1 MAEDCLPNQVIT
13 KIQNNG
19 LLGKDIVLS
28 AKWIQGVIISLFLL
42 LSACGESIKEE
53 DSANTAPVAN
63 AGPDQNT
70 TTLQQ
75 VQLDGSDSSDAEN
88 DPLTYAWTITGPA
101 NSAATLND
109 AAIANPAFTPDRNG
123 TYTLQLIVNDGITN
137 SIADTLTVTSTNTPP
152 VADAASDQNVI
163 TLRQVQLN
171 GSGSSDAENDP
182 LTYAWTI
189 DNRPAGSTASIS
201 NATIINP
208 TFTPDIDGTYVLKLT
223 VNDGVPDNNAT
234 DTVTIISTPN
244 TKPVANAGLNQNI
257 LSLQQVQLDG
267 SGSSDAENDALTYAW
282 TLIGPTNSTATLS
295 DATIVNPTFTPD
307 LGGEYILKLIVNDGL
322 SSSDPSVD
330 SAVTI
335 SVTVNVIPVANTG
348 PDQNVITLTEVR
360 LDGSNSS
367 DADNSPSPI
376 TYNWSIV
383 SKPATSN
390 ISLSNVSIAKPT
402 FTPDVDGTYVLQL
415 IVNDGL
421 IDSAANTTT
430 IISVADPL
438 YDQQWHLKNNG
449 QNSGISGED
458 INVEAVWNT
467 VINAT
472 TGTTI
477 KGAGVNIRIVDN
489 GLEVEHEDL
498 AANIATG
505 QNYDYC
511 GRDNDLAN
519 TPAPCRNHD
528 HGTSVAGV
536 VAARDFNGLGVRGS
550 APQASIAGFNLLYN
564 FTEANALDAMTRN
577 ITNVAIS
584 NNSWGPKDDTGE
596 LSTILNPSMP
606 AGWLNSLQTGTT
618 IGRGGLG
625 TIYTWAAG
633 NGASP
638 LPGNPNGIDNSNY
651 DAFANNRY
659 VITVCATNDRGRQ
672 AVYSEN
678 GANLWIC
685 APSGSN
691 PENNEQ
697 SITTTDSSGG
707 IRGSNT
713 NNSSNDYADK
723 NYTKTF
729 NGTSSATPLAAGV
742 IALMLQANPN
752 LGWRDVRLILAQ
764 TARKNDPADTDWEVT
779 AGTPVYNVN
788 HKYGF
793 GVVDAAAAVAASR
806 TWRNVG
812 PERIFNS
819 GMRSVA
825 TSIPDNTLTG
835 VSNSIVIDSSMSIE
849 FIEITFSA
857 DHPYHGDLRVELT
870 SPSGT
875 TSLLAERHSCYSPCS
890 SDYNGWVFGSA
901 RHLGE
906 NSAGTWTLR
915 VSDEAFLDTG
925 TFDSWGL
932 KFYGH

>member
-1 MAEDCLPNQVIT
+1 MSSV
-13 KIQNNG
+13 
-19 LLGKDIVLS
+19 
-28 AKWIQGVIISLFLL
+28 KWTQSVVISLFLL
-42 LSACGESIKEE
+42 LSACGENIEE
-53 DSANTAPVAN
+53 GDNANIAPVAN
-63 AGPDQNT
+63 TGPDQNA

-88 DPLTYAWTITGPA
+88 DPLTYAWTITGPT
-101 NSAATLND
+101 NSTATLND
-109 AAIANPAFTPDRNG
+109 AAIVNPTFTPERNG

-152 VADAASDQNVI
+152 VADAGSDQNI
-163 TLRQVQLN
+163 TTLRQVQLN
-171 GSGSSDAENDP
+171 GSGSSDVENDP
-182 LTYAWTI
+182 LAYAWTI
-189 DNRPAGSTASIS
+189 DIRPEGSTANIS
-201 NATIINP
+201 DTTIVNP

-223 VNDGVPDNNAT
+223 VNDGVPGNSAT
-234 DTVTIISTPN
+234 DTITIISTPN
-244 TKPVANAGLNQNI
+244 TKPIANAGLNQNI
-257 LSLQQVQLDG
+257 LGLQQVQLDG

-282 TLIGPTNSTATLS
+282 ILIGPTNSTATLS
-295 DATIVNPTFTPD
+295 DATIVNPAFTPD
-307 LGGEYILKLIVNDGL
+307 RSGEYMLKLIVNDGL
-322 SSSDPSVD
+322 ASSDPSVD
-330 SAVTI
+330 SADTI
-335 SVTVNVIPVANTG
+335 TVTVNTPPVADTG
-348 PDQNVITLTEVR
+348 PDQNVITLTEVK

-376 TYNWSIV
+376 TYSWSIV

-390 ISLSNVSIAKPT
+390 ISLSSVSIANPS
-402 FTPDVDGTYVLQL
+402 FIPDVDGTYVLQL

-421 IDSAANTTT
+421 IDSTADT
-430 IISVADPL
+430 IIISSIADPL
-438 YDQQWHLKNNG
+438 YDQQWHLKNSG
-449 QNSGISGED
+449 QNNGTRGED
-458 INVEAVWNT
+458 INVETVWNT

-472 TGTTI
+472 TGTKI
-477 KGAGVNIRIVDN
+477 KGAGVNIRIIDN
-489 GLEVEHEDL
+489 GLEVGHEDL

-505 QNYDYC
+505 RNYDYC
-511 GRDNDLAN
+511 DSDNDLAN

-564 FTEANALDAMTRN
+564 FTEANALDAITGN
-577 ITNVAIS
+577 IANVAIV
-584 NNSWGPKDDTGE
+584 NNSWGPKDNTGE
-596 LSTILNPSMP
+596 LSTALNLPMP
-606 AGWLNSLQTGTT
+606 TGWLNSLQTGTT

-625 TIYTWAAG
+625 TLYTWAAG

-659 VITVCATNDRGRQ
+659 VITVCATNDKGRQ

-685 APSGSN
+685 APSGGN
-691 PENNEQ
+691 PGNNEQ
-697 SITTTDSSGG
+697 SITTTDSSGE

-713 NNSSNDYADK
+713 NNSGNDYADK

-729 NGTSSATPLAAGV
+729 NGTSSAAPLAAGV

-764 TARKNDPADTDWEVT
+764 TARKNDPADTGWEVT

-793 GVVDAAAAVAASR
+793 GVIDAAAAVAASR

-812 PERIFNS
+812 PERTFNS
-819 GMRSVA
+819 DVRSVA
-825 TSIPDNTLTG
+825 TSIPDNNLTG
-835 VSNSIVIDSSMSIE
+835 ISNSIVIDSSMSIE

-857 DHPYHGDLRVELT
+857 NHPYHGDLRVELT

-890 SDYNGWVFGSA
+890 SDYNSWVFGSA

-915 VSDEAFLDTG
+915 VSDEASRDTG
-925 TFDSWGL
+925 TFTSWGL

>member
-1 MAEDCLPNQVIT
+1 M
-13 KIQNNG
+13 
-19 LLGKDIVLS
+19 
-28 AKWIQGVIISLFLL
+28 
-42 LSACGESIKEE
+42 
-53 DSANTAPVAN
+53 
-63 AGPDQNT
+63 
-70 TTLQQ
+70 
-75 VQLDGSDSSDAEN
+75 
-88 DPLTYAWTITGPA
+88 
-101 NSAATLND
+101 
-109 AAIANPAFTPDRNG
+109 
-123 TYTLQLIVNDGITN
+123 
-137 SIADTLTVTSTNTPP
+137 
-152 VADAASDQNVI
+152 
-163 TLRQVQLN
+163 
-171 GSGSSDAENDP
+171 
-182 LTYAWTI
+182 
-189 DNRPAGSTASIS
+189 
-201 NATIINP
+201 
-208 TFTPDIDGTYVLKLT
+208 
-223 VNDGVPDNNAT
+223 
-234 DTVTIISTPN
+234 
-244 TKPVANAGLNQNI
+244 
-257 LSLQQVQLDG
+257 
-267 SGSSDAENDALTYAW
+267 
-282 TLIGPTNSTATLS
+282 
-295 DATIVNPTFTPD
+295 
-307 LGGEYILKLIVNDGL
+307 
-322 SSSDPSVD
+322 
-330 SAVTI
+330 
-335 SVTVNVIPVANTG
+335 
-348 PDQNVITLTEVR
+348 
-360 LDGSNSS
+360 
-367 DADNSPSPI
+367 ADNSPSPI

-421 IDSAANTTT
+421 IDSAANTTI

-472 TGTTI
+472 TGTKI

-713 NNSSNDYADK
+713 NNSSNDYTDK

-819 GMRSVA
+819 GVRSVA

-906 NSAGTWTLR
+906 NSTGTWTLR